1 MGFDRHYMAAIKK
14 KQFGHQPFARI
25 DEKDYIY
32 FSRATMGINGKTIK
46 VHRELILKFF
56 TYLNPSSFKGQKAI
70 RAIEALTARAGGLES
85 LAKTQSAIEYMLHVG
100 DIRIFYK
107 IVQAEYGAPVT
118 VYITDVK
125 PGFTSNLN
133 GGLYR
138 ITSNNGA
145 QRLDPYPENTY
156 KIVDN
161 QGYINAHS
169 MDEKQLIS
177 DSNASN
183 PLKDN
188 TTVFYAPS
196 DVQNELG
203 VFESKTKGRAVEQ
216 YAAKLSKVLKEN
228 ASKNISWRVEGEGAG
243 LLLETIKRENIK
255 LDNYEFRLVNPIG
268 KSPEL
273 VSQLKQNGAK
283 IEERIISYTVD
294 VSNQALISFRLTMGD
309 MAPHMKGEHEAKS
322 ERRIATSRSRGLSEQ
337 MSKLGNHSDN
347 LIDLLKKI

>member
-56 TYLNPSSFKGQKAI
+56 TYLNPSSFDGQKAI
-70 RAIEALTARAGGLES
+70 RSIEALTARAGGLES

-118 VYITDVK
+118 VYVTDLK
-125 PGFTSNLN
+125 PGYSSKLK

-138 ITSNNGA
+138 IMNDGDSQILREYPGNSN
-145 QRLDPYPENTY
+145 

-161 QGYINAHS
+161 EAYINAQAT
-169 MDEKQLIS
+169 DAKQLIN
-177 DSNASN
+177 DSNACN
-183 PLKDN
+183 PLKSN
-188 TTVFYAPS
+188 TTAFYAPA

-203 VFESKTKGRAVEQ
+203 VFQSRTKSRAVGQ
-216 YAAKLSKVLKEN
+216 YSEKLKAVLMEN
-228 ASKNISWRVEGEGAG
+228 SSKNISWRVEGEGAG
-243 LLLETIKRENIK
+243 LLLESIKQANIK
-255 LDNYEFRLVNPIG
+255 LDNHEFRLINPIG
-268 KSPEL
+268 NTPTL
-273 VSQLKQNGAK
+273 LSQLKNKGAK
-283 IEERIISYTVD
+283 IEERVISYTPNI
-294 VSNQALISFRLTMGD
+294 SNQALISYRLTMEGLQ
-309 MAPHMKGEHEAKS
+309 PHMKGNHEAKS
-322 ERRIATSRSRGLSEQ
+322 ERRIATSRSRGLSDQ
-337 MSKLGNHSDN
+337 MSKLSSHADN